1 MDILNADLVLFRD
14 VEKWGKAKKYRR
26 KRVAKR
32 KKDVENDTGFHF
44 VAYVPIDGAVWK
56 LDGLQRQPDNLGT
69 DLWLYQLISRAN
81 HTKDHINKVIG
92 SLSLFHISTSKCSS
106 ISKTVFSST
115 YYPFAGARYAVAP
128 RSLPRA
134 FMPLE

>member
-26 KRVAKR
+26 KRVVKR

-56 LDGLQRQPDNLGT
+56 LDGLQRQPDNLGA

-81 HTKDHINKVIG
+81 
-92 SLSLFHISTSKCSS
+92 
-106 ISKTVFSST
+106 
-115 YYPFAGARYAVAP
+115 
-128 RSLPRA
+128 
-134 FMPLE
+134 